1 MRQIELLRC
10 VEEWDQVLSKSQNNN
25 KQLRCDDSTLSKSAL
40 ANSSSKAADH
50 SSSSNHKNSKNAFNK
65 TSSDSQK
72 KQHCDEQ
79 QNKVTNSAWQ
89 TFAPLKDSI
98 NFVITILF
106 ILPISSLQS
115 LISQYSP
122 VNYRACRISNN
133 VFETFCT

>member
-40 ANSSSKAADH
+40 ANSSLKAADH

-79 QNKVTNSAWQ
+79 PNKVTSSARQ
-89 TFAPLKDSI
+89 TCVLCKNDI
-98 NFVITILF
+98 NFVNIIIAYLK
-106 ILPISSLQS
+106 ISE
-115 LISQYSP
+115 YNR
-122 VNYRACRISNN
+122 VMK
-133 VFETFCT
+133 

>member
-40 ANSSSKAADH
+40 ANSSFKAADH

-79 QNKVTNSAWQ
+79 QNKVTISTWK
-89 TFAPLKDSI
+89 TFSPLKDSI
-98 NFVITILF
+98 IFMLYVGYVSKN
-106 ILPISSLQS
+106 
-115 LISQYSP
+115 
-122 VNYRACRISNN
+122 
-133 VFETFCT
+133 